1 LLIFLS
7 FFKNLVVAN
16 GGLGNG
22 VSRKRLLP
30 VLEQCGSV
38 DALLMPPNKPY
49 SFVRYKTA
57 EESRKAY
64 DTLNGQEI
72 ADDLGQ
78 KIILYLNFVEKG
90 IL

>member
-1 LLIFLS
+1 
-7 FFKNLVVAN
+7 
-16 GGLGNG
+16 
-22 VSRKRLLP
+22 
-30 VLEQCGSV
+30 
-38 DALLMPPNKPY
+38 MPPNKPY